1 MVWRSYATNR
11 LFGDNWSLAFFGAAT
26 PVAALFVLRGKT
38 MKRIL
43 FSAILII
50 SLVFA
55 LASCNKASIEIS
67 DDGYIVV
74 NGEKTEIKA
83 QGEKGDK
90 GDTGPQGEQGEK
102 GDKGDTGAQGTQGAQ
117 GEQGKS
123 AYEIFKENYPDYSG
137 DEKQWIRDVAS
148 GNMCNLFGHDCETEV
163 VSSTCKEQ
171 GYTIYDCK
179 ICDYIENKEYVPLS
193 DHNYLSEVCQWC
205 GYHAAL
211 ENAEYVTTED
221 GWIIAVSG
229 EQAFLMTYNGDGKEM
244 IFPSS
249 YNEIALNFDYFSFDY
264 KSVQST
270 LETLWICDAYQCD
283 IENWQ
288 FGYFPELQKVILGNN
303 VRSVGQT
310 GLAGNEKLEYLCI
323 GEGIETL
330 ETFCFG
336 QCGNLQYIEYNAISA
351 KSVGSTPYI
360 IFEDSGIDSE
370 GIILKIG
377 DKVKY
382 LPEWLFGSHY
392 SYDSDPK
399 FSKIIISE
407 NSQLETIGKG
417 AFFRCVTIK
426 EMVLPK
432 TLKNIQEQAF
442 EGTGIEKIY
451 FGGNLDDWNLVTIEA
466 SNEPI
471 RDAKVYFYSSTEP
484 DNDGDYWHYDD
495 NGNVVI
501 WQ

>member
-1 MVWRSYATNR
+1 
-11 LFGDNWSLAFFGAAT
+11 
-26 PVAALFVLRGKT
+26 
-38 MKRIL
+38 MKRFL
-43 FSAILII
+43 FSAILIV
-50 SLVFA
+50 SLVFT

-90 GDTGPQGEQGEK
+90 GDTGAQGAQGPQGERGEK
-102 GDKGDTGAQGTQGAQ
+102 GDKGDTGAQGTQGVQGAQ
-117 GEQGKS
+117 GEQGIQGKS
-123 AYEIFKENYPDYSG
+123 AYEIFKEYYPNYSG
-137 DEKQWIRDVAS
+137 NEEEWIRDVAS
-148 GNMCNLFGHDCETEV
+148 GNVCNLFGHDCETTV
-163 VSSTCKEQ
+163 VLSTCKEQ

-179 ICDYIENKEYVPLS
+179 VCNYIENKEYASLS

-211 ENAEYVTTED
+211 ENAEYVTTDD

-229 EQAFLMTYNGDGKEM
+229 ESAFLMTYDGNGKKM
-244 IFPSS
+244 IFPSK

-264 KSVQST
+264 ERVKQT

-283 IENWQ
+283 IETWQ
-288 FGYFPELQKVILGNN
+288 FANFPELQKVILGNN

-310 GLAGNEKLEYLCI
+310 AFAMNEKLEYLCI
-323 GEGIETL
+323 GEGVETL

-336 QCGNLQYIEYNAISA
+336 QCSNLKYIEYNAINA

-377 DKVKY
+377 DKVES

-407 NSQLETIGKG
+407 NSHLETIGKG
-417 AFFRCVTIK
+417 VFFRCATIK

-432 TLKNIQEQAF
+432 TLENIQEQAF
-442 EGTGIEKIY
+442 EGTGLEKIY
-451 FGGNLDDWNLVTIEA
+451 FCGNLNDWNSVTIEA
-466 SNEPI
+466 SNESI
-471 RDAKVYFYSSTEP
+471 KDAKVYFYSSTAP
-484 DNDGDYWHYDD
+484 DKDGDYWHYDD